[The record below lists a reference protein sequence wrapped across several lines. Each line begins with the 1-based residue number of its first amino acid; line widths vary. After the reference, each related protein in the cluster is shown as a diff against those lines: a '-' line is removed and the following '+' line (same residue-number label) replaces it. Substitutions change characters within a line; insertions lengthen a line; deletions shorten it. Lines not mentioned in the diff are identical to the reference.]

1 MLSGYGSIAPA
12 STGILTLA
20 GFLLNIWL
28 KSAVLL
34 GVAGVLAVL
43 LKRSAASLRHL
54 VWGIGLSGL
63 LALPI
68 LSLLLPPLNVRVL
81 PPVVEQ
87 PSGDSALTATTQPQV
102 PDVRFAGESTASSGI
117 KSGKR
122 SSARELAKPPILAA
136 PEAGCSAS
144 DLVSDPVNGPA
155 SAAAILEL
163 PLRPTK
169 TVLNWRL
176 VLILLWL
183 AGSLV
188 TLCTWM

>member
-28 KSAVLL
+28 KAAVLL
-34 GVAGVLAVL
+34 GVAGLLAML

-81 PPVVEQ
+81 PPMAGQAPGEPESAATSHQ
-87 PSGDSALTATTQPQV
+87 PV
-102 PDVRFAGESTASSGI
+102 PDVQIAVQAPAPARTMGSG
-117 KSGKR
+117 GGFEEPR
-122 SSARELAKPPILAA
+122 MHPA
-136 PEAGCSAS
+136 PEARP
-144 DLVSDPVNGPA
+144 LVSSAGGLELSPGPA
-155 SAAAILEL
+155 
-163 PLRPTK
+163 
-169 TVLNWRL
+169 
-176 VLILLWL
+176 
-183 AGSLV
+183 
-188 TLCTWM
+188 